1 MLRHYKVKGSEL
13 SCGPRGSS
21 LDDALKGVA
30 TKGVATKCVATK
42 CVATNGVATKAFP
55 AEAE

>member
-13 SCGPRGSS
+13 SCGLRGSS

-42 CVATNGVATKAFP
+42 AFP
-55 AEAE
+55 TEGE

>member
-13 SCGPRGSS
+13 SCGLRGSS

-42 CVATNGVATKAFP
+42 AFP